1 MTEWKTYRLGDVID
15 KVIDNR
21 GKSAPTSDEK
31 YSPIIEINSIGD
43 RNPNYDVVRK
53 WVSKGTYDTWF
64 RSGHPMI
71 GDILIPTVGTI
82 GIVSIMRENKGC
94 IAQNIVALR
103 TNEKAHNL
111 YLYYFLKSE
120 YVKQELLNLNIGGV
134 QPSIKLPHLLNLEI
148 SLPSLEEQRRIA
160 GILGAIDDKIEN
172 NRRINTNLELQA
184 QALYKQWFVNFEF
197 PNEEGKPYKS
207 SGGKMVDSELGLI
220 PEGWSVGDI
229 YKYVNVVYGAPYK
242 SALFNERKD
251 GNPLIR
257 IRDLKTFSP
266 QYYTQEILPNTEF
279 INAGDV
285 VAGMDAE
292 FVPCLWMGEKG
303 VLNQRCC
310 KFVGKQD
317 SISNYYV
324 MFLVKPELEFVQSY
338 KTGTTVS
345 HLGKSDIDKFLVVQP
360 PLTVIEKFS
369 KIANALLN
377 NKANLAKE
385 NITLASLRDTLL
397 LKLMSGEI
405 RVDDVS
411 ID

>member
-1 MTEWKTYRLGDVID
+1 MTEWKTYTLKELSKGRGEYGIGAPAVPFD
-15 KVIDNR
+15 K
-21 GKSAPTSDEK
+21 EK
-31 YSPIIEINSIGD
+31 YTYLRITDINDDGTLNTSGMMSVDADDAEEYILEKNDIVFARTGNSTGRSYFYDGRDGELVYAGFLIRFRLDETKVNPKILKYYTHSKPYYDWVKSFDTGGTRGNINAKTYGDMPIYLPPRHIQD
-43 RNPNYDVVRK
+43 R
-53 WVSKGTYDTWF
+53 
-64 RSGHPMI
+64 
-71 GDILIPTVGTI
+71 
-82 GIVSIMRENKGC
+82 IV
-94 IAQNIVALR
+94 
-103 TNEKAHNL
+103 
-111 YLYYFLKSE
+111 
-120 YVKQELLNLNIGGV
+120 
-134 QPSIKLPHLLNLEI
+134 
-148 SLPSLEEQRRIA
+148 

-184 QALYKQWFVNFEF
+184 QALYKQWFVDFEF
-197 PNEEGKPYKS
+197 PNEDGNPYKS
-207 SGGKMVDSELGLI
+207 SGGKMVDSELGQI
-220 PEGWSVGDI
+220 PKGWSVGTI

-285 VAGMDAE
+285 IAGMDAE

-310 KFVGKQD
+310 KFASKQD

-345 HLGKSDIDKFLVVQP
+345 HLGKADIDKFIVVQP
-360 PLTVIEKFS
+360 PMTIIEKFS
-369 KIANALLN
+369 KIADALLN
-377 NKANLAKE
+377 NKIKLAKE
-385 NITLASLRDTLL
+385 NITLATLRDTLL
-397 LKLMSGEI
+397 PKLMNGEI
-405 RVDDVS
+405 K
-411 ID
+411 IDE